1 MSKLHPHLEEVPL
14 ASSLSFRS
22 PLALA
27 VMVALASL
35 TPPHVSAQGMPT
47 MQHAAAAPLDPAWRD
62 TLKTIFG
69 RPGAELAGDVYR
81 VGLPRTDL
89 KVSVDGVELRPG
101 FALGSWVAFQPQ
113 KSGELMVMGDIV
125 LTDKELAPVMRK
137 LAAGGIDITAIHNHL
152 IGSQPTTIYMHIS
165 AHGGAAQLGEA
176 IKAALQES
184 GTPLQPS
191 AAGTPIVGVEGVDT
205 AAFARAL
212 GYEGRANGGVY
223 GVLVPRADATSMHGE
238 VVPNSFGLG
247 TVINLQA
254 AGGGKAAITG
264 DFELRASEVVPVQ
277 RALMA
282 NGINV
287 TAIHTHM
294 IDEEPRLIYMHY
306 WAVNDPETLGRGLAA
321 ALAQTKSKPAG

>member
-1 MSKLHPHLEEVPL
+1 
-14 ASSLSFRS
+14 
-22 PLALA
+22 
-27 VMVALASL
+27 
-35 TPPHVSAQGMPT
+35 MPT
-47 MQHAAAAPLDPAWRD
+47 MQHAAGAPIDPGWRD

-81 VGLPRTDL
+81 IGLPRTDL
-89 KVSVDGVELRPG
+89 KVTLDGVELRPG

-113 KSGELMVMGDIV
+113 KSGELMVMGDLVI
-125 LTDKELAPVMRK
+125 TDKELAPVMRK
-137 LAAGGIDITAIHNHL
+137 LAAGGIGVTAVHNHL
-152 IGSQPTTIYMHIS
+152 IGPQPAVVYMHIS
-165 AHGGAAQLGEA
+165 AHGDAATLGEA

-184 GTPLQPS
+184 GTPLQLPAS
-191 AAGTPIVGVEGVDT
+191 GAPVVGVEGVDT

-212 GYEGRANGGVY
+212 GYEGRATGGVY
-223 GVLVPRADATSMHGE
+223 GVNVPRADITAMYGE

-254 AGGGKAAITG
+254 AGNGRAAITG